1 MAKDWITGR
10 SWNTGGGGGSPF
22 AMAAIGL
29 LQALQNNRREDERKE
44 EYERMMQEKKAMQE
58 IEYGRSRLDKI
69 MALDPSLI
77 MDNDFNAFYQ
87 TGDWTGAGRYL
98 GGKGWAPKTEAE
110 KLSLVDQMDNQVLE
124 WQQKDP
130 TGKTWPVTIRN
141 YANGKYKFFPEP
153 ELPDAPKTINADGRV
168 KQWNGKTGQWEA
180 IGLSEGSLN
189 RAKPSVSR
197 NGDGTDPDALKR
209 TDMDAVERWLF
220 SGSYDPMRNIFTP
233 GWLKVMGDKKQSWEV
248 VKKGILNRFGATP
261 WLAKYAIQRAQGD
274 PSSPFYTDDTVPP
287 PPPPPG
293 QIDKAKLDK
302 MASDA
307 VNKLGVQGALA
318 QVESSKLTAEERIY
332 IKDKIQDLAKPKVT
346 VPNLPNVHL

>member
-1 MAKDWITGR
+1 
-10 SWNTGGGGGSPF
+10 
-22 AMAAIGL
+22 
-29 LQALQNNRREDERKE
+29 
-44 EYERMMQEKKAMQE
+44 MQE

-130 TGKTWPVTIRN
+130 TGKTWPLSVRN

-168 KQWNGKTGQWEA
+168 KQWNGKTGQWEV

-189 RAKPSVSR
+189 RAKPSGGGGGGGGGGKEKEPKALTRADLDSISR
-197 NGDGTDPDALKR
+197 AVLGGRDVYGGVTQGLVNMLGTAEELDEALVQTYGDIPAALAYARKQAF
-209 TDMDAVERWLF
+209 DNPA
-220 SGSYDPMRNIFTP
+220 SKKYYGKHPGAPKPTP
-233 GWLKVMGDKKQSWEV
+233 V
-248 VKKGILNRFGATP
+248 A
-261 WLAKYAIQRAQGD
+261 
-274 PSSPFYTDDTVPP
+274 
-287 PPPPPG
+287 
-293 QIDKAKLDK
+293 IDKAKLDK

-318 QVESSKLTAEERIY
+318 QIESSKLSAEEKTY
-332 IKDKIQDLAKPKVT
+332 LKAKIQGLAKPKVT